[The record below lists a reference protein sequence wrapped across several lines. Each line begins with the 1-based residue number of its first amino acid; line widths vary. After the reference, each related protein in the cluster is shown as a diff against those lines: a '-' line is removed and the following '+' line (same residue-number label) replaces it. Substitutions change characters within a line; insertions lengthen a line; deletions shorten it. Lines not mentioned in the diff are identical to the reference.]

1 MNLRVI
7 KKDVDFLVG
16 EVIDDAII
24 YLELN
29 DNANEEKVAEIID
42 AALDL
47 EDELVEKINS
57 YAKAPKGRK
66 EKRKTKGGD
75 AKAYYKE
82 VQKDLVEGIDALYEQ
97 LSALSAKK
105 K

>member
-7 KKDVDFLVG
+7 KKDVDYLIG
-16 EVIDDAII
+16 EVIDDAFI

-29 DNANEEKVAEIID
+29 DNANEEKVGEIIG

-47 EDELVEKINS
+47 EDELLEKINS
-57 YAKAPKGRK
+57 YVKPPKGRK
-66 EKRKTKGGD
+66 EKRRTKGSD
-75 AKAYYKE
+75 AKDYYKE
-82 VQKDLVEGIDALYEQ
+82 VEQDLIEGIDALYEQ
-97 LSALSAKK
+97 LSALSSKK